1 VIILEN
7 DNLVAI
13 LSMELEMKILKQLRR
28 YLWGPEKTDRSHAPK
43 KKRADAK
50 VFGTGPSPPV
60 PTN

>member
-28 YLWGPEKTDRSHAPK
+28 ALWGPEKTDRP
-43 KKRADAK
+43 
-50 VFGTGPSPPV
+50 TPPRRRE
-60 PTN
+60 PTL